1 MVSAIA
7 SHQSIG
13 VDAIQIMWV
22 EVVIGSVLCIERF
35 TPGTKVFP

>member
-1 MVSAIA
+1 MVGAFA
-7 SHQSIG
+7 SHQSIR